1 MGVAEV
7 PQTVSENAIPVF
19 EGGTMETEY

>member
-19 EGGTMETEY
+19 EGGTMEAEY